1 MVSPIYFFTR
11 SGCNWCKKMQPS
23 IEQINTTLSDEQKI
37 QIHNIDEE
45 ESKVIYNSIINR
57 YKLKRIVPMLYNSN
71 IGTYLLGYQDKVNVQ
86 QFLKAN
92 PLKEQ
97 KPLSPIPTFDIQQS
111 NKKDFE
117 IWKKDVILWYEKN
130 KNDLP
135 TNVISQEKMIDMV
148 YTQFMAYRTKPKTI
162 EDRLSVLEEKVD
174 KLLKNNLEF

>member
-92 PLKEQ
+92 PLKER
-97 KPLSPIPTFDIQQS
+97 KPLSPIPTFDIQHS

-135 TNVISQEKMIDMV
+135 TNVISQEKMIGMV
-148 YTQFMAYRTKPKTI
+148 HNQFMAYRTKPKTI
-162 EDRLSVLEEKVD
+162 EDRLSVLEEKVE
-174 KLLKNNLEF
+174 KLLKK

>member
-11 SGCNWCKKMQPS
+11 SGCNWCTKMQPS

-37 QIHNIDEE
+37 QILNIDEE
-45 ESKVIYNSIINR
+45 KSKVIYDSVVRMN
-57 YKLKRIVPMLYNSN
+57 KLQNIVPLMYNSN
-71 IGTYLLGYQDKVNVQ
+71 IGTTLLGYKDKKAIQ
-86 QFLKAN
+86 KFLRAE
-92 PLKEQ
+92 PTKEV
-97 KPLSPIPTFDIQQS
+97 KPLTAMPTFNIQQS

-135 TNVISQEKMIDMV
+135 SNVIPKERMIDMV

-162 EDRLSVLEEKVD
+162 EDRLTALEEKVE
-174 KLLKNNLEF
+174 KLLKK

>member
-11 SGCNWCKKMQPS
+11 SGCNWCKKMQPA

-71 IGTYLLGYQDKVNVQ
+71 IGTYLIGYQDKRNVE

-92 PLKEQ
+92 PLKER
-97 KPLSPIPTFDIQQS
+97 KPLSPMPTFDIQES

-117 IWKKDVILWYEKN
+117 IGRASCRERV
-130 KNDLP
+130 
-135 TNVISQEKMIDMV
+135 
-148 YTQFMAYRTKPKTI
+148 
-162 EDRLSVLEEKVD
+162 
-174 KLLKNNLEF
+174 

>member
-11 SGCNWCKKMQPS
+11 SGCNWCKKMQPA

-71 IGTYLLGYQDKVNVQ
+71 IGTYLIGYQDKRNVE

-92 PLKEQ
+92 PLKER
-97 KPLSPIPTFDIQQS
+97 KPLSPMPTFDIQES
-111 NKKDFE
+111 NKKDFDN
-117 IWKKDVILWYEKN
+117 WKKSVILWYEKN

-135 TNVISQEKMIDMV
+135 TNVISQEKMIGMV
-148 YTQFMAYRTKPKTI
+148 HNQFMAYRTKPKTI
-162 EDRLSVLEEKVD
+162 EDRLSVLEEKVE
-174 KLLKNNLEF
+174 KLLKK